1 MKKILLLAVSLF
13 SFIHGHAQAL
23 THEQRLADLGRVWGF
38 LKYFHPAVAGGQYNW
53 DDVLIRKIAQ
63 LEKLPDAEAVNA
75 FYTNWLDELGEV
87 KKCRSCSAYTDD
99 DMTTAGLSWLK
110 ENPVLNTTL
119 RARLLDVLQN
129 RYHGKPFYLSNKGAG
144 NIEMMNEPKYE
155 MMAYPSM
162 EYRLLGLYR
171 YWNAV
176 QYFFPYK
183 KDIGEDW
190 NKVLDEMIIP
200 FRDAGDTL
208 AYQAA
213 IWQLAARINDSH
225 GVGVCAPYVPS
236 CGSPLF
242 GVRMAPLSLQWT
254 EKETV
259 VVRLGSDSL
268 CRVDDI
274 RVGDIIK
281 KIDGR
286 TPQQIIDANWLYI
299 GGSTER
305 GRYRNNVATLLHGNS
320 PVADVVIERDGKLME
335 KKIHR
340 YPWEEIKPW
349 MTPSKEGM
357 WKMLEEGV
365 GYIHMGRLKQ
375 DSIKEIMN
383 ALKDTRAIVLDI
395 RNYPQG
401 TAQQLSRYTHPKATP
416 FVYAT
421 VPQTDRPGLFEKSK
435 DFLCGTQNKQP
446 YKGKLILLVNE
457 STQSH
462 AEFSTM
468 LLQTAPAVVTIGN
481 QTAGADGNVST
492 IVFPGGYST
501 MMSGLGVYYPDG
513 TPTQRV
519 GVRVDITVTPTLAAV
534 LKGRDEI
541 QERALQYIHT
551 GK

>member
-1 MKKILLLAVSLF
+1 M
-13 SFIHGHAQAL
+13 
-23 THEQRLADLGRVWGF
+23 W
-38 LKYFHPAVAGGQYNW
+38 
-53 DDVLIRKIAQ
+53 
-63 LEKLPDAEAVNA
+63 
-75 FYTNWLDELGEV
+75 
-87 KKCRSCSAYTDD
+87 
-99 DMTTAGLSWLK
+99 
-110 ENPVLNTTL
+110 
-119 RARLLDVLQN
+119 
-129 RYHGKPFYLSNKGAG
+129 
-144 NIEMMNEPKYE
+144 
-155 MMAYPSM
+155 
-162 EYRLLGLYR
+162 
-171 YWNAV
+171 
-176 QYFFPYK
+176 
-183 KDIGEDW
+183 
-190 NKVLDEMIIP
+190 
-200 FRDAGDTL
+200 
-208 AYQAA
+208 
-213 IWQLAARINDSH
+213 
-225 GVGVCAPYVPS
+225 
-236 CGSPLF
+236 PL
-242 GVRMAPLSLQWT
+242 
-254 EKETV
+254 
-259 VVRLGSDSL
+259 
-268 CRVDDI
+268 
-274 RVGDIIK
+274 
-281 KIDGR
+281 
-286 TPQQIIDANWLYI
+286 
-299 GGSTER
+299 
-305 GRYRNNVATLLHGNS
+305 NNVATLLHGNS

>member
-1 MKKILLLAVSLF
+1 MKKVLLSAVLF
-13 SFIHGHAQAL
+13 FFVVHGHAQAL
-23 THEQRLADLGRVWGF
+23 THEQRMADLGRVWGF
-38 LKYFHPAVAGGQYNW
+38 LKYFHPAVAAGRYNW
-53 DDVLIRKIAQ
+53 DDVLIQKIGQ
-63 LEKLPDAEAVNA
+63 LEKLGNAEAVNT

-87 KKCRSCSAYTDD
+87 KKCRSCKMYTDE
-99 DMTTAGLSWLK
+99 DMATAGLGWLR
-110 ENPVLNTTL
+110 EHRILTAAL
-119 RARLLDVLQN
+119 RARLMDILQN

-144 NIEMMNEPKYE
+144 NIELMNEPEYE
-155 MMAYPSM
+155 TMAYPSKN
-162 EYRLLGLYR
+162 YRLLGLYR

-190 NKVLDEMIIP
+190 NKVLDDMILP
-200 FRDAGDTL
+200 FRDAADTL

-213 IWQLAARINDSH
+213 IWQLVARINDSH
-225 GVGVCAPYVPS
+225 GVGVCASYVPS

-242 GVRMAPLSLQWT
+242 GVRMAPLSLQWI
-254 EKETV
+254 EKEAV
-259 VVRLGSDSL
+259 VARLSSDSL
-268 CRVDDI
+268 CAVDDI

-299 GGSTER
+299 GGSNER
-305 GRYRNNVATLLHGNS
+305 GRYRNNVATLLHGHS
-320 PVADVVIERDGKLME
+320 PVANVVIERNGKLLE
-335 KKIHR
+335 KTIHR
-340 YPWEEIKPW
+340 YTWEEMKP
-349 MTPSKEGM
+349 MLRPAKDGM
-357 WKMLEEGV
+357 WKMLEDGV

-375 DSIKEIMN
+375 DSVKEIMT
-383 ALKDTRAIVLDI
+383 ALKDTRAIILDI

-401 TAQQLSRYTHPKATP
+401 TAQQLSRYTHPKATS
-416 FVYAT
+416 FGYAT
-421 VPQTDRPGLFEKSK
+421 IPQIDRPGLFEKSK
-435 DFLCGTQNKQP
+435 DFVCGEPNKQY

-462 AEFSTM
+462 AEYSTM

-501 MMSGLGVYYPDG
+501 RMSGIGVYYPDG
-513 TPTQRV
+513 TPTQRA
-519 GVRVDITVTPTLAAV
+519 GVRVDVIVMPTLAAV

-541 QERALQYIHT
+541 LERALEYIHAE
-551 GK
+551 K